1 VIGTVEEAYPL
12 GVADQLSPSRIRAL
26 AETDALKKK
35 KPRGRDGR
43 FGISRLLRCLISAR
57 AGITTGTCGA
67 LAVQIAITHLQ
78 SLEVLTVLDVAA
90 TAGITQDRL
99 NQEGGQ

>member
-67 LAVQIAITHLQ
+67 LAVQIAINLQ